1 MAQFSKTSGALLATA
16 AAALFAGGLVQAAET
31 GKEKGKA
38 AEEAKVQCY
47 GINACKGQSECRTA
61 TNACKG
67 QNSCKGKGF
76 LTTATKEECKA
87 KGGKLQQS

>member
-1 MAQFSKTSGALLATA
+1 MAQFSKTSGTLLATA
-16 AAALFAGGLVQAAET
+16 AAALFASGLVQAAET
-31 GKEKGKA
+31 AKGKSKS

-76 LTTATKEECKA
+76 LTTTEKDCKA